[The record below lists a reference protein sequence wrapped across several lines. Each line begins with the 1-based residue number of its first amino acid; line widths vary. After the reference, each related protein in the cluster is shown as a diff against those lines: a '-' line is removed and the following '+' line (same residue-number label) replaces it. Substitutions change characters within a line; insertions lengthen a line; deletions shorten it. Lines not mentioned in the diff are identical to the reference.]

1 MMTKGE
7 IQTLWYQSEKDI
19 YEFANLIQKQERLWI
34 IDHCEGV
41 LDTFADNIKDLERA
55 KIASEIIGDRK

>member
-7 IQTLWYQSEKDI
+7 VQTLWYQAEKDI
-19 YEFANLIQKQERLWI
+19 YEFANLIQRQERLWI

-55 KIASEIIGDRK
+55 KIASEITGDRK